1 MCWVCIDIIVQK
13 FDQNLNLLISKQFGT
28 PHEERGYCYLK
39 DSILFI
45 GGMTEG
51 VIKSASFGSF
61 DGFLLTLNTSD
72 LSYNTNPVLSIDNNE
87 INKGIKYYPNP
98 TNNIVNFEISNS
110 ERFVY
115 TLTNQLGQ
123 QLEVGKLDQSSKSIN
138 LSNLQNGIYF
148 ITLRN
153 NQKNTTIKVIKH

>member
-1 MCWVCIDIIVQK
+1 
-13 FDQNLNLLISKQFGT
+13 LASKQFGT

-61 DGFLLTLNTSD
+61 DGFLLALDTSD
-72 LSYNTNPVLSIDNNE
+72 LSYNTNPVLSIDNNA

-98 TNNIVNFEISNS
+98 TSNIVNFELSNS
-110 ERFVY
+110 ESFVY

-153 NQKNTTIKVIKH
+153 NHNNIKIKVIKH

>member
-1 MCWVCIDIIVQK
+1 
-13 FDQNLNLLISKQFGT
+13 
-28 PHEERGYCYLK
+28 
-39 DSILFI
+39 
-45 GGMTEG
+45 MTEG

-61 DGFLLTLNTSD
+61 DGFLLALDTSD
-72 LSYNTNPVLSIDNNE
+72 LSYNTNPVLSIDNNA

-98 TNNIVNFEISNS
+98 TSNIVNFELSNS
-110 ERFVY
+110 ESFVY

-153 NQKNTTIKVIKH
+153 NHNNIKIKVIKH